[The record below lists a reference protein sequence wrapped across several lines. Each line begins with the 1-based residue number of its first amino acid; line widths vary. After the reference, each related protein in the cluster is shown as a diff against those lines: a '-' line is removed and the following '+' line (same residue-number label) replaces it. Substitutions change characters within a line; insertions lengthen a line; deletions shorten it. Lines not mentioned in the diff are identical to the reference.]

1 MVMNGASSLKFVY
14 MEGDMT
20 TDDIKKLMLYQS
32 TSQNFIISGD
42 LFYANNKPVTYLK
55 KENSDNQKDMAE
67 LSGTYN
73 LNSIDMNYKEELSTL
88 NDKLKRIEQGL
99 KNINI
104 K

>member
-42 LFYANNKPVTYLK
+42 LFYANNKPVTYFK
-55 KENSDNQKDMAE
+55 KKFGQSKRH
-67 LSGTYN
+67 GRVKWN
-73 LNSIDMNYKEELSTL
+73 L
-88 NDKLKRIEQGL
+88 
-99 KNINI
+99 
-104 K
+104 

>member
-1 MVMNGASSLKFVY
+1 

-42 LFYANNKPVTYLK
+42 LFYANNKPVTYFK

-88 NDKLKRIEQGL
+88 NDKLKRIEQEL

>member
-1 MVMNGASSLKFVY
+1 
-14 MEGDMT
+14 
-20 TDDIKKLMLYQS
+20 
-32 TSQNFIISGD
+32 
-42 LFYANNKPVTYLK
+42 
-55 KENSDNQKDMAE
+55 MAE